1 MQPCD
6 WSDAMVNGPC
16 WLHHH
21 DEDEYTW
28 YRLGFAE
35 NNMTIVMFFILTG
48 LVKSDVMPSSVRH
61 ANQVNEK

>member
-1 MQPCD
+1 
-6 WSDAMVNGPC
+6 MVNGPC

-48 LVKSDVMPSSVRH
+48 LVKSDVTSCPAPCVMPT
-61 ANQVNEK
+61 NQVNEK